1 MKLTK
6 SSNLKWMVGLLEAS
20 LAAFGEIHEELAD
33 ELELE
38 GVQYF
43 LIEGPLF
50 LVDQDLHD

>member
-1 MKLTK
+1 
-6 SSNLKWMVGLLEAS
+6 MVGLLEAS